1 MDYSIMHI
9 EVSTGEILDK
19 LSILEIKRNKITDIN
34 KLYNITKE
42 YEYLIE
48 LSDVLLQNTD
58 IKILFDKL
66 KHTNS
71 ILWDV
76 EDAIRQKEKFQSFDH
91 EFINLARRVYIYN
104 DERAELKKQIN
115 KLTQSNFMEEKSY
128 EQY

>member
-19 LSILEIKRNKITDIN
+19 LSILEIKRYKITDIN

>member
-1 MDYSIMHI
+1 MHI